1 MSNNPS
7 ENHLQQIG
15 NLLHDT
21 VSQQLTAMRMLLEK
35 LQRRS
40 EKLEAKDLETVEQ
53 LKGLATTA
61 MDQLSRIMEGLNPVP
76 LDDQGLPAA
85 LEQLGAQT
93 IQISNVHCAVDVAD
107 NVGVQDG
114 FIAGQLFLIVREA
127 IHNAVK
133 HAQPKTIE
141 VCLSQQASGI
151 VLTIRD
157 DGCGMSS
164 GMKSSK
170 GAGLRIMHH
179 RAVAIDGQLD
189 IRSTPGQGTEVRCEL
204 T

>member
-1 MSNNPS
+1 
-7 ENHLQQIG
+7 
-15 NLLHDT
+15 
-21 VSQQLTAMRMLLEK
+21 
-35 LQRRS
+35 
-40 EKLEAKDLETVEQ
+40 
-53 LKGLATTA
+53 
-61 MDQLSRIMEGLNPVP
+61 
-76 LDDQGLPAA
+76 
-85 LEQLGAQT
+85 
-93 IQISNVHCAVDVAD
+93 
-107 NVGVQDG
+107 
-114 FIAGQLFLIVREA
+114 
-127 IHNAVK
+127 
-133 HAQPKTIE
+133 E

-179 RAVAIDGQLD
+179 RALAIDGQLD